1 MPDNPL
7 RGAAHPQRRAARAAL
22 WVVLLALWAGGG
34 CGRNKSYIPPAATAR
49 EALEAALTA
58 WQNGEAMGK
67 IDTISPPVQVV
78 DTSYWFK
85 GRKLAGYEI
94 LDEEARDDGNRGFSV
109 RLQLEQPQ
117 DAPVVR
123 YVVVGR
129 SPLWVYRQEDFER
142 LGNWEGF
149 E

>member
-1 MPDNPL
+1 MRDNPL
-7 RGAAHPQRRAARAAL
+7 RDRAHSQRRAARAGL
-22 WVVLLALWAGGG
+22 SVVLLALLAGGG
-34 CGRNKSYIPPAATAR
+34 CGRDKSYIPPAATAR

-58 WQNGEAMGK
+58 WQSGQAMGK

-78 DTSYWFK
+78 DVDWLK

-109 RLQLEQPQ
+109 RLQLERPQ
-117 DAPVVR
+117 DTPVVR

-142 LGNWEGF
+142 SGNWEGYK
-149 E
+149 